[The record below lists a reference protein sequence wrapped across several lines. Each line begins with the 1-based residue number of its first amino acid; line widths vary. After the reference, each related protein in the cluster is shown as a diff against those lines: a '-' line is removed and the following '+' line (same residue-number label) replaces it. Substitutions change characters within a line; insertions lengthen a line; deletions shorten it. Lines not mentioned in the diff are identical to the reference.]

1 MSQSLQSAKRS
12 SPEKYFLS
20 ERVALLI
27 EERFVR
33 TAVYEAVCD
42 WSVGTNDVSLPPR
55 WKSSHK
61 SLLSVPTKTNMA
73 DESSDEELNVQ
84 NGYDGE
90 IDIYLAGD
98 SGSDTSESAGNVSA

>member
-1 MSQSLQSAKRS
+1 MWLVSWYEWRFTSAK
-12 SPEKYFLS
+12 
-20 ERVALLI
+20 
-27 EERFVR
+27 
-33 TAVYEAVCD
+33 
-42 WSVGTNDVSLPPR
+42 G

-98 SGSDTSESAGNVSA
+98 SGSDTSESAGNVIA